1 LKWIIF
7 FLRGED
13 GEKVF
18 PKEACGWNFENTY
31 SQTRGVRHTHISGK
45 KLKRKLLEL

>member
-1 LKWIIF
+1 VGIISFEDLKWIIF

-18 PKEACGWNFENTY
+18 PKEACG
-31 SQTRGVRHTHISGK
+31 
-45 KLKRKLLEL
+45 